1 MLFNSVEYLFFFPVV
16 CVFYFLFPQKIR
28 YIWLLLASYFF
39 YMNWNAE
46 YAILILGVTILT
58 WGGGLLL
65 HASTKK
71 LLRQAVL
78 VASIVSCFVLL
89 AYFKYANF
97 LINNLNVVF
106 DIAGWGWKYSAIDV
120 ILPVG
125 ISFYVFQ
132 AVGYVVDVYRGDAP
146 ERNPLKYALFVS
158 FFPQLVAGPIELS
171 SNLLKL
177 LTAPSRL
184 EAGNLRSGLVLILFG
199 LWQKIV
205 VADNIALIVD
215 PVFEGYSN
223 FSGAQIAMAVALFAF
238 QIYCD
243 FGGYTNIAIG
253 SARILGVGLMRNFNS
268 PYLATSVGDFWKRW
282 HISLTS
288 WFRDYLYIPLGGN
301 RKGRFRKAVNVLIVF
316 TVSGL
321 WHGAAWHFVL
331 WGLLNG
337 MLMVAEDVWRK
348 YRNARERRGT
358 TSRWVRR
365 LRTFVLVCIA
375 WLVFRAPSM
384 SALQQMICHSIDAPG
399 LRSMFTGSAFSMFGS
414 EKILILI
421 ILSISVLMLFDYI
434 QESRGDFV
442 SVLVSQ
448 PALVRWAVYL
458 FFVTSIVV
466 YGVYGGDYVQ
476 TQFIYFQF

>member
-1 MLFNSVEYLFFFPVV
+1 M
-16 CVFYFLFPQKIR
+16 
-28 YIWLLLASYFF
+28 
-39 YMNWNAE
+39 
-46 YAILILGVTILT
+46 
-58 WGGGLLL
+58 GGGLLL

-158 FFPQLVAGPIELS
+158 FFPQLVAGPIERS
-171 SNLLKL
+171 SNLLKQ

-238 QIYCD
+238 QIY
-243 FGGYTNIAIG
+243 
-253 SARILGVGLMRNFNS
+253 
-268 PYLATSVGDFWKRW
+268 
-282 HISLTS
+282 
-288 WFRDYLYIPLGGN
+288 
-301 RKGRFRKAVNVLIVF
+301 
-316 TVSGL
+316 
-321 WHGAAWHFVL
+321 
-331 WGLLNG
+331 
-337 MLMVAEDVWRK
+337 
-348 YRNARERRGT
+348 
-358 TSRWVRR
+358 
-365 LRTFVLVCIA
+365 
-375 WLVFRAPSM
+375 
-384 SALQQMICHSIDAPG
+384 
-399 LRSMFTGSAFSMFGS
+399 
-414 EKILILI
+414 
-421 ILSISVLMLFDYI
+421 
-434 QESRGDFV
+434 
-442 SVLVSQ
+442 
-448 PALVRWAVYL
+448 
-458 FFVTSIVV
+458 
-466 YGVYGGDYVQ
+466 
-476 TQFIYFQF
+476 